1 MKILVISPKNK
12 TVFNFRGD
20 LIKDMVAKGNE
31 VYVTGPN
38 RDFIDDIMALGVKEF
53 VEVPLVKDNTSI
65 TGDLAYLKKLRK
77 VIKRIQPELVFEY
90 TIKPVIY
97 GSLAARSCGVKK
109 IYPMVTGL
117 GRVYAS
123 ENFKIKVV
131 RKITK
136 TLYQIAFKG
145 CNKVIFQNG
154 DDVREFVDEHYL
166 PESKCVVVNGSG
178 VNMERFY
185 RSDIPEKPVFLMVS
199 RIIKEKGVLDFARAA
214 RAVKKKVP
222 EARFIVLGG
231 YDKSIGALSEA
242 DIKEYVDDGSI
253 ELPGEVK
260 DPVSFY
266 SQSSVF
272 VLPSYYREGLPR
284 TILEGIACGRP
295 IITTNWTGCR
305 EPIEDGVNGF
315 LVPIKSPKELAKK
328 MYRLAVDRDK
338 VLEMSDAA
346 YKICQEKYEV
356 SIVNQQMRNI
366 MGY

>member
-1 MKILVISPKNK
+1 MKILIVSPKNK

-20 LIKDMVAKGNE
+20 LIKDMIAKGNE

-38 RDFIDDIMALGVKEF
+38 RDFVDDIMALGVKEF
-53 VEVPLVKDNTSI
+53 LEVPLIKDNTSV
-65 TGDLAYLKKLRK
+65 TGDLAYFRKLCEVMKK
-77 VIKRIQPELVFEY
+77 VQPQLIFAY

-97 GSLAARSCGVKK
+97 GSLAARFCGVKK

-123 ENFKIKVV
+123 ESVKTKVV
-131 RKITK
+131 RIITK
-136 TLYQIAFKG
+136 ILYQMAFKG
-145 CNKVIFQNG
+145 CAKVIFQNG
-154 DDVREFVDEHYL
+154 DDVQEFVNGHYL
-166 PESKCVVVNGSG
+166 PRSKCVIVNGSG

-214 RAVKKKVP
+214 RMVKKKVP
-222 EARFIVLGG
+222 EARFIILGG
-231 YDKSIGALSEA
+231 YDNSIGALK
-242 DIKEYVDDGSI
+242 KEDLQEYLDDGSI

-266 SQSSVF
+266 GQSSVF

-284 TILEGIACGRP
+284 TILEGMACGRP
-295 IITTNWTGCR
+295 IITTDWTGCR
-305 EPIEDGVNGF
+305 EPIEDGVNGY
-315 LVPIKSPKELAKK
+315 LVPIKKPKELAKK
-328 MYRLAVDRDK
+328 MYRLAVDREK

-346 YKICQEKYEV
+346 YKTCQEKYEV
-356 SIVNQQMRNI
+356 GIVNRQMREI
-366 MGY
+366 MEY

>member
-1 MKILVISPKNK
+1 MKILVVSPKNK

-20 LIKDMVAKGNE
+20 LIKDMIAKGNE

-38 RDFIDDIMALGVKEF
+38 KEYIEDIMSLGVKEF
-53 VEVPLVKDNTSI
+53 IEIPLIKDNTSV
-65 TGDLAYLKKLRK
+65 TGDFAYLKKLKSAMKK
-77 VIKRIQPELVFEY
+77 VQPELVFAY

-97 GSLAARSCGVKK
+97 GSIAAKSCGIKK

-123 ENFKIKVV
+123 ESLTTKAV
-131 RKITK
+131 RIITK
-136 TLYQIAFKG
+136 VLYQTAFKA
-145 CNKVIFQNG
+145 CNKVIFQNP
-154 DDVREFVDEHYL
+154 DDVKEFVSGNYL
-166 PESKCVVVNGSG
+166 PQNKCVVVNGSG

-185 RSDIPEKPVFLMVS
+185 RSDIPDKPVFLMVS
-199 RIIKEKGVLDFARAA
+199 RIIKEKGVLDFAKAA

-222 EARFIVLGG
+222 DARFIILGG
-231 YDKSIGALSEA
+231 YDNSIGALKEE
-242 DIKEYVDDGSI
+242 DIKEYIDDGSI

-284 TILEGIACGRP
+284 TILEGMSCGRP
-295 IITTNWTGCR
+295 IITTDWTGCR
-305 EPIEDGVNGF
+305 EPIEDGVNGC
-315 LVPIKSPKELAKK
+315 LVPIKNPKELAKK
-328 MYRLAVDRDK
+328 MYELAIDREK
-338 VLEMSDAA
+338 VLRMSNAA
-346 YKICQEKYEV
+346 YKTCKEKYSV
-356 SIVNQQMRNI
+356 DIVNRQMRKV

>member
-1 MKILVISPKNK
+1 MRILVVSPKNK

-20 LIKDMVAKGNE
+20 LIKDMIAKGNE

-38 RDFIDDIMALGVKEF
+38 RDFVDDIMALGVKEF
-53 VEVPLVKDNTSI
+53 IELPLIKDNTSI
-65 TGDLAYLKKLRK
+65 SGDLAYLKRLKTVMKK
-77 VIKRIQPELVFEY
+77 VQPELVFEY

-97 GSLAARSCGVKK
+97 GSIAAKSCRVKK
-109 IYPMVTGL
+109 ICPMVTGL

-123 ENFKIKVV
+123 ESLKTKAVRLVTKI
-131 RKITK
+131 
-136 TLYQIAFKG
+136 LYQTAFRA
-145 CNKVIFQNG
+145 CNKVIFQNP
-154 DDVREFVDEHYL
+154 DDVQEFVDGHYL
-166 PESKCVVVNGSG
+166 PASKCVVVNGSG

-199 RIIKEKGVLDFARAA
+199 RIIKEKGVLDFAEAA
-214 RAVKKKVP
+214 RMVKKKVP

-231 YDKSIGALSEA
+231 YDNSIGALRPE
-242 DIKEYVDDGSI
+242 DIQEYIDDGSI

-266 SQSSVF
+266 GQASVF

-284 TILEGIACGRP
+284 TILEGMSCGRP
-295 IITTNWTGCR
+295 IITTDWTGCR
-305 EPIEDGVNGF
+305 EPIEDGVNGY
-315 LVPIKSPKELAKK
+315 LVPIQSPEKLAERMYELA
-328 MYRLAVDRDK
+328 LDREK

-346 YKICQEKYEV
+346 YKTCKEKYAVE
-356 SIVNQQMRNI
+356 IVNQQMRNV

>member
-1 MKILVISPKNK
+1 MRILVVSPKNK

-20 LIKDMVAKGNE
+20 LIKDMIAKGNE

-38 RDFIDDIMALGVKEF
+38 KDFVEDIMALGVKEF
-53 VEVPLVKDNTSI
+53 IEVPLIKDNTSI
-65 TGDLAYLKKLRK
+65 SGDLAYLKELKAVMK
-77 VIKRIQPELVFEY
+77 KIQPELVFEY

-97 GSLAARSCGVKK
+97 GSIAAKSCGVKR
-109 IYPMVTGL
+109 ICPMVTGL

-123 ENFKIKVV
+123 ESLKTKAVRMVTKI
-131 RKITK
+131 
-136 TLYQIAFKG
+136 LYQTAFRG
-145 CNKVIFQNG
+145 CDKVIFQNP
-154 DDVREFVDEHYL
+154 DDVREFVDGHYL
-166 PESKCVVVNGSG
+166 PASKCVVVNGSG

-199 RIIKEKGVLDFARAA
+199 RIIKEKGVLDFAQAA
-214 RAVKKKVP
+214 RIVKQKVP

-231 YDKSIGALSEA
+231 YDNSIGALKPE
-242 DIKEYVDDGSI
+242 DIQEYIEDGSI

-266 SQSSVF
+266 GQASVF

-284 TILEGIACGRP
+284 TILEGMSCGRP
-295 IITTNWTGCR
+295 IITTDWTGCR
-305 EPIEDGVNGF
+305 EPIEDGVNGY
-315 LVPIKSPKELAKK
+315 LVPIQNTEELAKR
-328 MYRLAVDRDK
+328 MYELATDRAK

-346 YKICQEKYEV
+346 YKTCKEKYAVE
-356 SIVNQQMRNI
+356 IVNQQMQNV

>member
-1 MKILVISPKNK
+1 MRILVISPKNK

-20 LIKDMVAKGNE
+20 LIKDMIANGNE

-38 RDFIDDIMALGVKEF
+38 KDFIDDIMELGVKEF
-53 VEVPLVKDNTSI
+53 VEVPLVKDNTSVI
-65 TGDLAYLKKLRK
+65 GDLAYLKKLKETIR
-77 VIKRIQPELVFEY
+77 RIQPELVFGY

-97 GSLAARSCGVKK
+97 GSLAARICGVKK

-123 ENFKIKVV
+123 ENLKTKIV

-136 TLYQIAFKG
+136 ILYQIAFKG

-154 DDVREFVDEHYL
+154 DDAREFVDGHYL
-166 PESKCVVVNGSG
+166 SESQCVVVNGSG

-231 YDKSIGALSEA
+231 YDNSIGALSEA
-242 DIKEYVDDGSI
+242 DLKEYIDDGII

-260 DPVSFY
+260 DPISFY

-284 TILEGIACGRP
+284 TILEGMACGRP
-295 IITTNWTGCR
+295 IITTDWIGCR
-305 EPIEDGVNGF
+305 EPIDDGVNGF
-315 LVPIKSPKELAKK
+315 LVPIKNPKELAKK
-328 MYRLAVDRDK
+328 MYRLAVDRK
-338 VLEMSDAA
+338 KILEMSDAA
-346 YKICQEKYEV
+346 YKTCKEKYEV
-356 SIVNQQMRNI
+356 KLINQQMRDI

>member
-1 MKILVISPKNK
+1 MKILVVSPKNK

-20 LIKDMVAKGNE
+20 LIKDMIIRGNE

-38 RDFIDDIMALGVKEF
+38 KEFVDDIMNLGVKKF
-53 VEVPLVKDNTSI
+53 IEVPFVKDNTSI
-65 TGDLAYLKKLRK
+65 TGDLDYLNRLKKVMK
-77 VIKRIQPELVFEY
+77 DVQPDLVFEY
-90 TIKPVIY
+90 TVKPVIY
-97 GSLAARSCGVKK
+97 GSIAAKTCGVKK

-123 ENFKIKVV
+123 DRLKTKIV

-136 TLYQIAFKG
+136 VLYQTAFKG
-145 CNKVIFQNG
+145 CSKVIFQNP
-154 DDVREFVDEHYL
+154 DDVQEFVDGHYL
-166 PESKCVVVNGSG
+166 PATKCVVVNGSG

-199 RIIKEKGVLDFARAA
+199 RIIKEKGVLDFAKAA
-214 RAVKKKVP
+214 REVKKKVP

-231 YDKSIGALSEA
+231 YDKSIGALKEE
-242 DIKEYVDDGSI
+242 DLKEYIDDGSI

-266 SQSSVF
+266 AQASVF

-284 TILEGIACGRP
+284 TILEGMSCGRP
-295 IITTNWTGCR
+295 IITTDWTGCR
-305 EPIEDGVNGF
+305 EPIEDGVNGY
-315 LVPIKSPKELAKK
+315 LVPIKNPEELAKK
-328 MYRLAVDRDK
+328 MYELSTDREK
-338 VLEMSDAA
+338 VLRMSDAA
-346 YKICQEKYEV
+346 YRTCKEKYAVE
-356 SIVNQQMRNI
+356 IVNQQMWEV

>member
-1 MKILVISPKNK
+1 MKILIVSPKNK

-20 LIKDMVAKGNE
+20 LIKDMIAKGNE

-38 RDFIDDIMALGVKEF
+38 RDFVDDIMALGVKEF
-53 VEVPLVKDNTSI
+53 LEVPLIKDNTSV
-65 TGDLAYLKKLRK
+65 TGDLAYFRKLCEVMKK
-77 VIKRIQPELVFEY
+77 VQPQLIFAY

-97 GSLAARSCGVKK
+97 GSLAARFCGVKK

-123 ENFKIKVV
+123 ESVKTKVV
-131 RKITK
+131 RIITK
-136 TLYQIAFKG
+136 ILYQMAFKG
-145 CNKVIFQNG
+145 CAKVIFQNG
-154 DDVREFVDEHYL
+154 DDVQEFVNGHYL
-166 PESKCVVVNGSG
+166 PRSKCVIVNGSG

-214 RAVKKKVP
+214 RMVKKKVP
-222 EARFIVLGG
+222 EARFIILGG
-231 YDKSIGALSEA
+231 YDNSIGALK
-242 DIKEYVDDGSI
+242 KEDLQEYLDDGSI

-266 SQSSVF
+266 GQSSVF

-284 TILEGIACGRP
+284 TILEGMACGRP
-295 IITTNWTGCR
+295 IITTDWTGCR
-305 EPIEDGVNGF
+305 EPIEDGVNGY
-315 LVPIKSPKELAKK
+315 LVPVKKPKELAKK
-328 MYRLAVDRDK
+328 MYRLAVDREK

-346 YKICQEKYEV
+346 YKTCQEKYEV
-356 SIVNQQMRNI
+356 GIVNRQMREI
-366 MGY
+366 MEY